1 LQRWGSDNFRS
12 QIKAINYAVLLSFIF
27 ISCRREIKPIT
38 GVYQSKTYKHH
49 SFLEKLSMYLRNE
62 SIIVGQVLVILPDST
77 YYLKTCG
84 SHIAGKWKIKEG
96 DTLLLFCERIR
107 LRNDSL
113 NKIEKPTCWT
123 EPAKYCIKDGE
134 LQSWFYYEGEKVYDD
149 LSKHR

>member
-1 LQRWGSDNFRS
+1 
-12 QIKAINYAVLLSFIF
+12 
-27 ISCRREIKPIT
+27 
-38 GVYQSKTYKHH
+38 
-49 SFLEKLSMYLRNE
+49 MYLRNE

-113 NKIEKPTCWT
+113 NKIEKPTCGT
-123 EPAKYCIKDGE
+123 EPMKYFIKHGE
-134 LQSWFYYEGEKVYDD
+134 LESWFYYEGEKVFDR
-149 LSKHR
+149 LQKTEFH